1 MNSDEPPALDLRR
14 LVAVLNQ
21 HGVDYVVVGGAAARA
36 HGAVRPTRDFDCLV
50 DRDDRDNLTR
60 LTDAMRQLNARL
72 VVEGM
77 SDAAAAQLPV
87 ILDALT
93 LENLEISTW
102 RTDAGD
108 LDILT
113 SFPDRDGRRL
123 TYHDVVISAAPG
135 DLEGIAVRIAA
146 LDDVIASKE
155 WANRPKDHEALPEL
169 RAIRDRSR
177 EPRREAEIDPHTRRT
192 TPRDPGLER

>member
-1 MNSDEPPALDLRR
+1 MLPDTQNALDFTQQRAAGFAIDGSEIYLEQMSYIAGRG
-14 LVAVLNQ
+14 ASN
-21 HGVDYVVVGGAAARA
+21 GGDVVFLASV
-36 HGAVRPTRDFDCLV
+36 
-50 DRDDRDNLTR
+50 
-60 LTDAMRQLNARL
+60 
-72 VVEGM
+72 
-77 SDAAAAQLPV
+77 
-87 ILDALT
+87 
-93 LENLEISTW
+93 
-102 RTDAGD
+102 GD